1 MVRQSQQE
9 LLNKLSTS
17 DFHVPEFTYLAA
29 RTMFSNR
36 AKGVGATKMVRNK
49 NKKYKQSNQ
58 WSQRRKI
65 MQASR
70 QHIIYVRLPN
80 CENLYIIL
88 VFICTIIYIILHS
101 DACSK
106 NVNTLLIML
115 SHAYIYLAYTCS
127 LVT

>member
-1 MVRQSQQE
+1 LPHQSGWCGKVILPCQQE

-29 RTMFSNR
+29 RSACDVAMFSSR
-36 AKGVGATKMVRNK
+36 AKGVGATKMVRNKNKSKHGLFLKISLKRVK

-80 CENLYIIL
+80 CENLY
-88 VFICTIIYIILHS
+88 
-101 DACSK
+101 
-106 NVNTLLIML
+106 
-115 SHAYIYLAYTCS
+115 
-127 LVT
+127 